1 MQVYLPDY
9 QLKLKEVAHAAQIV
23 KVRKVRKVRK
33 IRKVIQE
40 KPKYVHLKA
49 DISREHVTELAH

>member
-1 MQVYLPDY
+1 
-9 QLKLKEVAHAAQIV
+9 LKEVAHAAQIV

-33 IRKVIQE
+33 IRKVIKE